1 MDKTIKVNLAGSLF
15 NIDENAYKILRDYLQ
30 AIDLRFRNMKGGNET
45 IEDIEARIAEIF
57 HSQGGVAGIITTE
70 NVESMIS
77 IIGKPEDF
85 DAPETAEEFEETTFR
100 RKRLYRNPDDTI
112 IAGVCGG
119 IGAYLNTDPVLIRI
133 LFVVFTAF
141 FAFGF
146 FAYLVLW
153 IAVPSANTDT
163 RRREMYGP
171 EYGRV
176 MAQQRQTAGYSSVN
190 SPSYNKGYYQTSRIG
205 SAFNEIFRAFGRILF
220 IIMRIFLIVLG
231 SILLITGFMFFLS
244 FILIFVFKIPGAF
257 STDAFD
263 FNIAYL
269 PDFLNYL
276 VSPAMHPWI
285 LILAAIVVILPLLA
299 LIYWGVRMIIWFKA
313 NDGIPSL
320 VMLIVWVLSLT
331 TLVLLLF
338 NEGVSF
344 AENSKAT
351 TTIPISNPGDTIYIT
366 STGRLSGLITDKTL
380 PFNTEGYS
388 LMINEEKQELYI
400 TPDLD
405 IEYSESEPS
414 GITVKKESFGSSEII
429 AFNRAKDI
437 IYNYSSAGDS
447 IILDDI
453 FIIPSGRRWAGDNI
467 VITINLPEGTY
478 IKTDSGVEK
487 LLNCN
492 NSYYS
497 DENHYPLE
505 KRDGLSIW
513 QMTRDGLVPI
523 VRSSE
528 NLK

>member
-57 HSQGGVAGIITTE
+57 HSQKGVAGIITTE
-70 NVESMIS
+70 NVDSMIS

-85 DAPETAEEFEETTFR
+85 DAPESKEEFEETTFR

-153 IAVPSANTDT
+153 IALPSANNDT

-176 MAQQRQTAGYSSVN
+176 MAHLRQTAGFSTGS

-205 SAFNEIFRAFGRILF
+205 NAFNEIFRAFGRILF

-231 SILLITGFMFFLS
+231 SILLLTGFMFLLS
-244 FILIFVFKIPGAF
+244 IILIFVLKIPGAF

-263 FNIAYL
+263 FNIVYL
-269 PDFLNYL
+269 PDFLDYL
-276 VSPAMHPWI
+276 VSPAMYPWI
-285 LILAAIVVILPLLA
+285 IILASIVVILPLFA

-351 TTIPISNPGDTIYIT
+351 TKLTLDNPGDTIYI
-366 STGRLSGLITDKTL
+366 STTAKLSDLITDKTL

-388 LMINEEKQELYI
+388 LMINEEKKELYI

-405 IEYSESEPS
+405 IELSENEPS
-414 GITVKKESFGSSEII
+414 GITVQKESYGSTEII
-429 AFNRAKDI
+429 AFNRTRDL
-437 IYNYSSAGDS
+437 IYNYRVNGDT

-467 VITINLPEGTY
+467 VITLNLPEGTY

-492 NSYYS
+492 NNYYS

-513 QMTRDGLVPI
+513 QMTRDGLAPI

>member
-57 HSQGGVAGIITTE
+57 HSLKGVDGIITTE
-70 NVESMIS
+70 NVDSMIS
-77 IIGKPEDF
+77 IMGKPEDF
-85 DAPETAEEFEETTFR
+85 DAPETTEEYEETTFR
-100 RKRLYRNPDDTI
+100 RRRLYRNPDDTI

-119 IGAYLNTDPVLIRI
+119 IGAYLNTDPVLLRI

-146 FAYLVLW
+146 FAYVILW
-153 IAVPSANTDT
+153 IALPSANIDT
-163 RRREMYGP
+163 RRREMYGA

-176 MAQQRQTAGYSSVN
+176 MAQQRQSAGYSSGN

-205 SAFNEIFRAFGRILF
+205 SAFNEIFRAVGRILF
-220 IIMRIFLIVLG
+220 VIMRIFLIVLG
-231 SILLITGFMFFLS
+231 SILLLTGFMFLLS
-244 FILIFVFKIPGAF
+244 FILIFVLKIPGAF

-276 VSPAMHPWI
+276 VSPAMYPWI
-285 LILAAIVVILPLLA
+285 IILTAIVVILPLLA

-320 VMLIVWVLSLT
+320 VLLIAWVLSLT
-331 TLVLLLF
+331 ALVLLLF

-351 TTIPISNPGDTIYIT
+351 TIIPLNSPADTIYIT
-366 STGRLSGLITDKTL
+366 TTGTMSDLITDKTL
-380 PFNTEGYS
+380 PFNTEDYS
-388 LMINEEKQELYI
+388 LMINEEKNELYV

-405 IEYSESEPS
+405 IELSENGSS
-414 GITVKKESFGSSEII
+414 GVTIKKESFGSSEII
-429 AFNRAKDI
+429 AFNRTKDL
-437 IYNYSSAGDS
+437 IYNYSVKGDS
-447 IILDDI
+447 IILDDL
-453 FIIPSGRRWAGDNI
+453 FLIPSGRRWAGDNI
-467 VITINLPEGTY
+467 TITIDLPEGTCLR
-478 IKTDSGVEK
+478 IDSGAER

-492 NSYYS
+492 N
-497 DENHYPLE
+497 DENHYPFE
-505 KRDGLSIW
+505 KREGLSTW
-513 QMTRDGLVPI
+513 KMTEDGLVPI
-523 VRSSE
+523 VGSSE
-528 NLK
+528 NVK

>member
-1 MDKTIKVNLAGSLF
+1 
-15 NIDENAYKILRDYLQ
+15 
-30 AIDLRFRNMKGGNET
+30 
-45 IEDIEARIAEIF
+45 
-57 HSQGGVAGIITTE
+57 
-70 NVESMIS
+70 
-77 IIGKPEDF
+77 
-85 DAPETAEEFEETTFR
+85 
-100 RKRLYRNPDDTI
+100 
-112 IAGVCGG
+112 
-119 IGAYLNTDPVLIRI
+119 
-133 LFVVFTAF
+133 
-141 FAFGF
+141 
-146 FAYLVLW
+146 
-153 IAVPSANTDT
+153 
-163 RRREMYGP
+163 
-171 EYGRV
+171 
-176 MAQQRQTAGYSSVN
+176 
-190 SPSYNKGYYQTSRIG
+190 
-205 SAFNEIFRAFGRILF
+205 
-220 IIMRIFLIVLG
+220 MRIFLIVLG
-231 SILLITGFMFFLS
+231 SILLLSGFMFLLT

-257 STDAFD
+257 SSDAFD

-276 VSPAMHPWI
+276 VSPSMYPWI
-285 LILAAIVVILPLLA
+285 IVLGSIVVILPLFA

-351 TTIPISNPGDTIYIT
+351 TTIPLSNPGDTIYIT

-405 IEYSESEPS
+405 IEFSENEPS
-414 GITVKKESFGSSEII
+414 GITIKKESFGSSEII

-437 IYNYSSAGDS
+437 IYNYSSKGDS

-492 NSYYS
+492 NNYYS

-513 QMTRDGLVPI
+513 QMTRDGLVPV

-528 NLK
+528 NPK